1 MFFKNKKNNRQEIK
15 KLMEIYKDLSNPA
28 SKEFEKLL
36 NSQLS
41 KIQIEEG
48 KIINGKINK
57 ITEKFVFLFVEGLK
71 SEPVLDINEL
81 KTMGLSEKIKIGETI
96 PVLLEKIEDKHGEV
110 LVSASKAQKIKGW
123 DKLVEA
129 YEKNEPIMG
138 KITSKCKGG
147 CIVEHLD
154 TGSLMFL
161 PGSQISDKPLKD
173 ISHLMNEPQK
183 FALIKL
189 DKVRGNACV
198 SRREIISSFKK
209 EDKAKIID
217 KYKVGDIIEG
227 AEVKGYSSFG
237 CFFNVNGELDV
248 LVHLQEISYS
258 RVNHPD
264 EVFNIGEKHNLKVI
278 SVDKEKLQVGCSV
291 KQLSPDPFEHIEN
304 YELNKTYKVKV
315 VKIMDFGAFCELEPG
330 LTTLLHSSELSWTK
344 KNVSAKKMF
353 KIGDEIDCVITE
365 IDKDKR
371 RVAISHRLTQENPFD
386 TFEKN
391 YPVGTIVEG
400 EIVNKNDYSL
410 FVKIE
415 NLDVDAFLHCNDLT
429 YLNNGEE
436 ELSKYKKGDKINVKV
451 LEIKS
456 SEQKIR
462 VGLRQ
467 TQTDPFEWFKDKSKN
482 QTITVKVISTD
493 NKGLI
498 VRPEGCEMDFQIKK
512 SAIAINAADARP
524 NRWTGGEKLDCAIA
538 DLDLGKRKVSLSIK
552 LLEEIEKKEALEK
565 YGSEGSG
572 KNLPF
577 SSLSEDLKKK
587 EEEKE

>member
-1 MFFKNKKNNRQEIK
+1 
-15 KLMEIYKDLSNPA
+15 MEIYKDLTNSA

-41 KIQIEEG
+41 KIKIEEG
-48 KIINGKINK
+48 KIIDGKINK
-57 ITEKFVFLFVEGLK
+57 ITEKFVFLFIEGLK
-71 SEPVLDINEL
+71 SEPVLDVNEL
-81 KTMGLSEKIKIGETI
+81 KSMGLSEKIKIGETI
-96 PVLLEKIEDKHGEV
+96 PVLLEKIEDKNGEV

-147 CIVEHLD
+147 CIVEHIE

-217 KYKVGDIIEG
+217 KYKVGDIIKG

-264 EVFNIGEKHNLKVI
+264 EVFNIGEKHDLKVI

-291 KQLSPDPFEHIEN
+291 KQLSPDPFEHIQN
-304 YELNKTYKVKV
+304 YELNKIYRVKV

-344 KNVSAKKMF
+344 KNISAKKMF

-371 RVAISHRLTQENPFD
+371 RVAISHRLTQENPFEV
-386 TFEKN
+386 FEKK
-391 YPVGTIVEG
+391 YPINSVVEG
-400 EIVNKNDYSL
+400 EIVNKNEYSL

-415 NLDVDAFLHCNDLT
+415 DLNIDAFLHCNDLT
-429 YLNNGEE
+429 YQSNGEE
-436 ELSKYKKGDKINVKV
+436 ELLKYKKGDKIKVKV
-451 LEIKS
+451 LEIKT

-462 VGLRQ
+462 VGLKQ
-467 TQTDPFEWFKDKSKN
+467 TQPDPFDWFKDKSKN
-482 QTITVKVISTD
+482 QTITVKVVSTD
-493 NKGLI
+493 NKGLT
-498 VRPEGCEMDFQIKK
+498 VRPEGCEIDFQIKK
-512 SAIAINAADARP
+512 SAIAINSADARP
-524 NRWTGGEKLDCAIA
+524 SRWTGGEKLDCAIA
-538 DLDLGKRKVSLSIK
+538 ELDLNKRKVILSIK

-577 SSLSEDLKKK
+577 STLSEDLKKK
-587 EEEKE
+587 ED

>member
-1 MFFKNKKNNRQEIK
+1 
-15 KLMEIYKDLSNPA
+15 MEIYKDLKNPA
-28 SKEFEKLL
+28 SQEFEKLL
-36 NSQLS
+36 SSQLS
-41 KIQIEEG
+41 KVNIEEG
-48 KIINGKINK
+48 KIIDGKVNK

-81 KTMGLSEKIKIGETI
+81 KSMGLTDKIKIGETI
-96 PVLLEKIEDKHGEV
+96 SVLLEKIEDKNGEV
-110 LVSASKAQKIKGW
+110 LVSASKAQKIRGW
-123 DKLVEA
+123 DKLVQA

-138 KITSKCKGG
+138 RITSKCKGG
-147 CIVEHLD
+147 AIVEHVD

-183 FALIKL
+183 FAIIKI
-189 DKVRGNACV
+189 DKIRGNACV
-198 SRREIISSFKK
+198 SRKEIISTYKK
-209 EDKAKIID
+209 EDKAKIIE
-217 KYKVGDIIEG
+217 KYKVGDIIKN

-237 CFFNVNGELDV
+237 CFFNVNNELDV

-264 EVFNIGEKHNLKVI
+264 EVFNIGEKHDLKII
-278 SVDKEKLQVGCSV
+278 SVDKDKLQVGCSV

-304 YELNKTYKVKV
+304 YELNKIYKAKV

-344 KNVSAKKMF
+344 KNVPVKKMF
-353 KIGDEIDCVITE
+353 KVNDVIDCVITE
-365 IDKDKR
+365 INKEKR
-371 RVAISHRLTQENPFD
+371 RVAISHRLTQENPFE
-386 TFEKN
+386 TFEKT
-391 YPVGTIVEG
+391 YPIGTVVEG
-400 EIVNKNDYSL
+400 EVVNKNEYSL
-410 FVKIE
+410 FIKVGK
-415 NLDVDAFLHCNDLT
+415 LDIDAFLHCNDLT
-429 YLNNGEE
+429 YSTNGDE
-436 ELSKYKKGDKINVKV
+436 ELAKYKKGDKVKVKV
-451 LEIKS
+451 LEIKV

-467 TQTDPFEWFKDKSKN
+467 TMPDPFDWFKDKKVN
-482 QTITVKVISTD
+482 QAITVKIISTD
-493 NKGLI
+493 NKSLI

-512 SAIAINAADARP
+512 SQIAINAADARP
-524 NRWTGGEKLDCAIA
+524 SRFTGGERIDCAIA
-538 DLDLGKRKVSLSIK
+538 EIDLEKRKVTLSIK

-577 SSLSEDLKKK
+577 KSLSEDLKKK
-587 EEEKE
+587 DEEKK